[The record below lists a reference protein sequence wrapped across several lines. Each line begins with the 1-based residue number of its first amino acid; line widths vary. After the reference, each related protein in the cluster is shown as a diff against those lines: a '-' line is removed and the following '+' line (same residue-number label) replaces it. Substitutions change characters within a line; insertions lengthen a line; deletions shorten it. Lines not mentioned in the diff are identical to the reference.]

1 MPPGRGVQSSSPTA
15 TSVLG
20 ANDITTSTLITTLDR
35 PRRPRQ
41 PYRTLHQPH
50 QLANSPPRSSFDMVH
65 VCETLASAG
74 FVVAAPEFAE
84 CIAGNYRPTDATSRV
99 AVVDATM
106 QLVADKHGSEGG
118 LEWGI
123 FGHSAGG
130 GTASTHPA
138 AFRLGRCCVAGFRSY
153 QGNDTLMVI
162 ASAGDNVIGLQRV
175 QGELMAGPKTTK
187 VTVFDD
193 ASPPTGTT
201 DKRAAVLFND
211 GFSPGAPPPNHISF
225 LSARTN
231 DAMVDYLSPLLPL
244 AKGLGVPLLDFDK
257 YAASRD
263 SVVTGER
270 TIPIIA
276 RFFESS
282 AR

>member
-1 MPPGRGVQSSSPTA
+1 
-15 TSVLG
+15 
-20 ANDITTSTLITTLDR
+20 
-35 PRRPRQ
+35 
-41 PYRTLHQPH
+41 
-50 QLANSPPRSSFDMVH
+50 
-65 VCETLASAG
+65 
-74 FVVAAPEFAE
+74 
-84 CIAGNYRPTDATSRV
+84 
-99 AVVDATM
+99 
-106 QLVADKHGSEGG
+106 
-118 LEWGI
+118 
-123 FGHSAGG
+123 
-130 GTASTHPA
+130 
-138 AFRLGRCCVAGFRSY
+138 
-153 QGNDTLMVI
+153 MVI

-187 VTVFDD
+187 VTIFDD